1 MTMPARLGDILIR
14 KKHLAP
20 HQLGIALAV
29 QRRSRLPLGQILLQ
43 TRIISRSQ
51 LLLALAQQ
59 RLNRLFGGDQQ
70 KSKLYGHELVSW
82 GRALLERH
90 VKTNITPEDRAG
102 MSQEA
107 LRLRSELAKLPPQR
121 VARIV
126 ENDEV
131 LKERILSGNF

>member
-14 KKHLAP
+14 RKHLAP

-29 QRRSRLPLGQILLQ
+29 QRRSRLPIGQILLQ
-43 TRIISRSQ
+43 TRIISRPQ

-59 RLNRLFGGDQQ
+59 KLGRLLGTGQQ
-70 KSKLYGHELVSW
+70 KTTLYGHELVSW

-90 VKTNITPEDRAG
+90 VRSTLTPADRA
-102 MSQEA
+102 SLTQET

-121 VARIV
+121 AGRIV
-126 ENDEV
+126 EKDEV